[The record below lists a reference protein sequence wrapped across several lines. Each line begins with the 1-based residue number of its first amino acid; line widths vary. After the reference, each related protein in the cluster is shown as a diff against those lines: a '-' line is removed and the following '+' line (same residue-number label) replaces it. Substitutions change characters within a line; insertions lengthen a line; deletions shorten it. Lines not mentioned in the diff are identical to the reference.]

1 MIKLSKIEGQ
11 DKIISRAKQIV
22 RESWNVDPN
31 RVFTYMEALGIAE
44 EEYALEIRVFTY
56 MEALDKTEEE
66 YKDGSE

>member
-44 EEYALEIRVFTY
+44 EEY
-56 MEALDKTEEE
+56 
-66 YKDGSE
+66 KDGSE